1 MALISVKRK
10 IPSNLLKD
18 RFIVPP
24 FSILDSKQ
32 GYWRERVNMW
42 KSIGIK
48 SELGRGDN
56 LTFNLDIT
64 PMDEQKKTNYGKCNP
79 KSIGDKYGRKV
90 QATSIFDPVLCE
102 IAYKWFSRDGDRVI
116 DPFAG
121 GSVRGIVASV
131 CGRHYTGID
140 LSKKQI
146 DYNISQFKDI
156 CARYSNELPEV
167 NWINAD
173 SAAYTKEHR
182 EEKYNFLLTCP
193 PYYDLEMYSD
203 DPADISNLSTYDEF
217 TDIYKNILTNCVQ
230 MLEDDSFAV
239 IVVGNIRNKTDS
251 GYYDFAGDTVRI
263 MQNAG
268 AIYYNELILV
278 NVAGTLPVRA
288 PIQFNA
294 SRKIGKQHQNVLVFY
309 KGNTK
314 HIKNKFGSFE
324 DIIC

>member
-1 MALISVKRK
+1 MALIQVKPS

-24 FSILDSKQ
+24 FSVLDTKQ

-56 LTFNLDIT
+56 LTYGISDI
-64 PMDEQKKTNYGKCNP
+64 DEQRHKNSYGKCNP
-79 KSIGDKYGRKV
+79 ESIGDKYGRKV

-102 IAYKWFSRDGDRVI
+102 LAYKWFSRDGDKVI

-146 DYNISQFKDI
+146 DNNVYQFEEIKQK
-156 CARYSNELPEV
+156 YKNNLLPII
-167 NWINAD
+167 WINSD
-173 SAAYTKEHR
+173 SKKYTQEHIDD
-182 EEKYNFLLTCP
+182 KYNFMLTCP
-193 PYYDLEMYSD
+193 PYYDLEVYSD
-203 DPADISNLSTYDEF
+203 IPEDISNCGTYEEFLEIYSDILS
-217 TDIYKNILTNCVQ
+217 NCVR

-239 IVVGNIRNKTDS
+239 IVVGNIRNKKDS

-263 MQNAG
+263 MQDAG

-278 NVAGTLPVRA
+278 NVAGTLPIRA
-288 PIQFNA
+288 PIQFNV

-309 KGNTK
+309 KGDVKN
-314 HIKNKFGSFE
+314 IKDKFGSFE
-324 DIIC
+324 VD